1 MFIINFDI
9 YHNYLCQCFIYHKIS
24 VLFVYSSHNIC
35 AECKGTNFLPFDQIR
50 ARKTAIITNYLT
62 KNRLEHLPDG
72 SIYHSSALASP
83 FPSSGWVPPRLSER
97 GLGGEAVTVYNGLI
111 QIFLKLIGADG
122 SPCDWRRIGPSPC
135 STVRGIPIHSVV
147 PKISV

>member
-24 VLFVYSSHNIC
+24 VLFVYPSHNIC
-35 AECKGTNFLPFDQIR
+35 TECKGTNFLPFDQLR

-62 KNRLEHLPDG
+62 KT
-72 SIYHSSALASP
+72 
-83 FPSSGWVPPRLSER
+83 SSGWVPPRPAER

-147 PKISV
+147 PKISVWFWITTPL